1 LTVFP
6 SIFFCIAFILP
17 SLGKPGFI
25 ASLFTLILYPLDI
38 YVNKKTPFYLFFE
51 KKIWIYFRLGERPPG
66 GAGLSGGGGS
76 LPVFRGWFGRQ

>member
-1 LTVFP
+1 MSCAL
-6 SIFFCIAFILP
+6 ILP

-51 KKIWIYFRLGERPPG
+51 KKIWIYFRLGERPFG
-66 GAGLSGGGGS
+66 GAGSSGGGGL
-76 LPVFRGWFGRQ
+76 LPGVSRMVWAAMIFSGQHW